1 MRIQQNDITNSS
13 SLLLNVPSLVNIT
26 TYKKNKKIT
35 KFVLLSEL
43 VYMII
48 IQTKNYKKLHENI
61 LKQINYIKKKLFI
74 LIKEELERS
83 NRVDLL
89 VLKNKL
95 VKTNVSYDSFVDF
108 ILSDNKGFN
117 ASQYLRKHFRDE
129 IENIKLNIKNK
140 SIYIKYIY
148 LKKIITYLNR
158 ILNDKLDKINFYFY
172 KLIHQILKNKNN
184 RIKLKIL
191 ITRILKMYTHKGLNI
206 ELSRQRLQRYLLKCF
221 KKSSNLDYKY
231 MPNSDEADVRER
243 NVLSVRRDNA
253 STIKEVLNYLVKHK
267 YGFSYFKFYRELK
280 ARNLENVSIIELFK
294 LFDRIENNTLF
305 GIFKN
310 LNIKLENKKEV
321 RLFTINNVELNNY
334 RILRKNNIYFF
345 QSDYSM
351 FNNKDYYS
359 IYNLYNFFNSLVK
372 RKKYD
377 NFLSVSDKLLELFS
391 KSYLKYVF
399 FNFEYTDLS
408 EDAIT
413 TYSTLNNI
421 YTYMNRHKLKKIRK
435 QNLSS
440 IYIGNSES
448 KFDPEDINLNMFM
461 SEYVNI
467 HEVIKKKKNIEDI
480 FTNNLLEQV
489 SIYMYKI
496 KNIYLNHDI
505 IKSFSLVNVNMS
517 HKLLNVSENL
527 NQIYIYSNLNTIFF
541 KYFTYLRHLIR
552 SNNFS
557 NYSEVITI
565 LHNRKISTTFNFF
578 SNYFSNNLISKDD
591 SLGLKKSILKA
602 EDNYSINED
611 INLNISKYLLK
622 LESNIFNKTL
632 VNTIPLLEKQSMGNT
647 LIYNKET
654 IINRNDS
661 LIHITISELHNMLPS
676 TKKNISIFF
685 RSNLDNEIKLFN
697 LQESFNSFFF
707 KRLVSFN
714 TLLKLSKKETRFL
727 IKNNTMFFLKT
738 KNNFTFND
746 ELDTERLMKINYSFL
761 LDDYNRV
768 LSSIIVYTT
777 TELEKITKFQTKRK
791 QFNRIY

>member
-48 IQTKNYKKLHENI
+48 IQTKNYKRLHENI
-61 LKQINYIKKKLFI
+61 LKQVNYIKKKLFI

-83 NRVDLL
+83 NRIDLL

-108 ILSDNKGFN
+108 ILSDNKGFT
-117 ASQYLRKHFRDE
+117 ASQYLRKHFKEE
-129 IENIKLNIKNK
+129 IENIRFNIKNK

-148 LKKIITYLNR
+148 LKKIITYLNK
-158 ILNDKLDKINFYFY
+158 ILNDKLDKINYYFY
-172 KLIHQILKNKNN
+172 KLIHQVLKNKNN

-221 KKSSNLDYKY
+221 KKSSHLNYKY
-231 MPNSDEADVRER
+231 IPNSDEADVKER
-243 NVLSVRRDNA
+243 NVLSVKRDNA
-253 STIKEVLNYLVKHK
+253 SSIKEVLNYLVKHK

-280 ARNLENVSIIELFK
+280 ARNLENISIVELFK

-310 LNIKLENKKEV
+310 LNIKLENKKED
-321 RLFTINNVELNNY
+321 RLLTIHNIELNNY
-334 RILRKNNIYFF
+334 RILRRNNIYFF
-345 QSDYSM
+345 QSDYSI
-351 FNNKDYYS
+351 FNNKDCYS
-359 IYNLYNFFNSLVK
+359 VYNLYNFFNSIVK

-399 FNFEYTDLS
+399 FNLEYVDLS
-408 EDAIT
+408 EETIT
-413 TYSTLNNI
+413 TYSTLNNL
-421 YTYMNRHKLKKIRK
+421 YNYMNRHKLKKVRK
-435 QNLSS
+435 QHINNLS
-440 IYIGNSES
+440 IGNSES
-448 KFDPEDINLNMFM
+448 EDMNLNIFM
-461 SEYVNI
+461 SDSINI
-467 HEVIKKKKNIEDI
+467 HEIIKKKKTIEDL
-480 FTNNLLEQV
+480 FTHNILEQV

-517 HKLLNVSENL
+517 HKLLNISENL
-527 NQIYIYSNLNTIFF
+527 NQIYIYNNLNTVFF
-541 KYFTYLRHLIR
+541 KYLTQMRSLIR
-552 SNNFS
+552 LDNFS
-557 NYSEVITI
+557 NDSDVVTI
-565 LHNRKISTTFNFF
+565 LDHKKKNTTFNFF
-578 SNYFSNNLISKDD
+578 SNYFSNNLIGKDD
-591 SLGLKKSILKA
+591 SFGLKRNILKT
-602 EDNYSINED
+602 EDINSINED
-611 INLNISKYLLK
+611 INLNISKYLIK

-632 VNTIPLLEKQSMGNT
+632 VDQIPLLEKQLVGST
-647 LIYNKET
+647 LIFNKET
-654 IINRNDS
+654 IVNRNDS
-661 LIHITISELHNMLPS
+661 LVSTNFSEIHHFFNNS
-676 TKKNISIFF
+676 KRNISIFY
-685 RSNLDNEIKLFN
+685 RNNLDNEIKLFN
-697 LQESFNSFFF
+697 MQESFNSFFF

-714 TLLKLSKKETRFL
+714 NLLKLSKKETRFL
-727 IKNNTMFFLKT
+727 VKNNTIFYLKT
-738 KNNFTFND
+738 KNNFMYND

-777 TELEKITKFQTKRK
+777 TELEKITKFQTKRR